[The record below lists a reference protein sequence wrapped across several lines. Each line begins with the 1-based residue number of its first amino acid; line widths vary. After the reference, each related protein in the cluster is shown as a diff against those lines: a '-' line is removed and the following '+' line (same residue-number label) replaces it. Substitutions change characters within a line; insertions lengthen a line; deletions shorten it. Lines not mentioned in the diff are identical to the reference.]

1 MKTSVA
7 LRRFLDNLSRPSY
20 FVLGVAPFA
29 IALGLLLPQA
39 SETLRGLGNAGI
51 GLISL
56 PSIPVVISSVT
67 LGAEQLARSARGR
80 SSFNRRL
87 WVALIATLLG
97 AAVIGF
103 VCALAQQPGVLT
115 DEAQVMV
122 GTFIDEKSDPI
133 YVNLNQISNASKGK
147 SVIDLILN
155 LIPPSNFFLHTT
167 NAETIKI
174 IVVSAFTGL
183 AMSALEPERTGTLRS
198 LLEGINSIAKKVLDY
213 ILLIS
218 PIVIVFFISSS
229 VASFNLGLLS
239 STLTF
244 GVAYISACMVCLGVS
259 IVVYR
264 MNTKPVSPR
273 ESDLTDP
280 EEKACK
286 NPVLYAF
293 TSALIT
299 SNSLATYSLMSR
311 MLTRNHF
318 DQDEA
323 DTASSIN
330 LLIGRSGPI
339 AYMSV
344 AAIFAL
350 NFFDIPLSFDV
361 ILKIITVSILFGIA
375 TAGLHGVAAISV
387 MVQGIGDIG
396 IPTQPLLLML
406 IALDPLLIF
415 FRSAAIS
422 ATAMAASAYACN
434 NTPLDSGLEPVEAS
448 R

>member
-1 MKTSVA
+1 M
-7 LRRFLDNLSRPSY
+7 
-20 FVLGVAPFA
+20 
-29 IALGLLLPQA
+29 
-39 SETLRGLGNAGI
+39 
-51 GLISL
+51 
-56 PSIPVVISSVT
+56 
-67 LGAEQLARSARGR
+67 
-80 SSFNRRL
+80 
-87 WVALIATLLG
+87 LG

-103 VCALAQQPGVLT
+103 ACALAQQPGVLT

-133 YVNLNQISNASKGK
+133 YVNLNQASNTSNGK

-167 NAETIKI
+167 NAEMIKI
-174 IVVSAFTGL
+174 IVVSALTGL
-183 AMSALEPERTGTLRS
+183 AMSVLEPGRTGTLRS
-198 LLEGINSIAKKVLDY
+198 LLEGINSIAKTLLDY

-218 PIVIVFFISSS
+218 PIVIVFFIASS

-259 IVVYR
+259 ILVYR
-264 MNTKPVSPR
+264 MNTKPVS
-273 ESDLTDP
+273 LTDLEDP
-280 EEKACK
+280 EQKACK

-350 NFFDIPLSFDV
+350 NFFDIPLSFDI

-422 ATAMAASAYACN
+422 ATALAASAYACN
-434 NTPLDSGLEPVEAS
+434 NNSMDSSLEHAEAP

>member
-1 MKTSVA
+1 MKTTVA
-7 LRRFLDNLSRPSY
+7 LRRFLENLSRPSY

-39 SETLRGLGNAGI
+39 SETLRGFGNAGL

-67 LGAEQLARSARGR
+67 LGAEQLARSARRR

-87 WVALIATLLG
+87 WIALIATLLG
-97 AAVIGF
+97 AALIGF

-133 YVNLNQISNASKGK
+133 YVNLNQVSSASNDK

-167 NAETIKI
+167 NAEMIKI
-174 IVVSAFTGL
+174 IVASAFTGL
-183 AMSALEPERTGTLRS
+183 AMSALEPERTSTLRS
-198 LLEGINSIAKKVLDY
+198 LLEGINSIAKTVLDY

-218 PIVIVFFISSS
+218 PVVIVFFIASS

-244 GVAYISACMVCLGVS
+244 GVAYISACMVCLGAS

-264 MNTKPVSPR
+264 MNTKAV
-273 ESDLTDP
+273 ESVDPSDP
-280 EEKACK
+280 EQKACK
-286 NPVLYAF
+286 NPVLFAF
-293 TSALIT
+293 TSALT
-299 SNSLATYSLMSR
+299 TANSLATYSLLSR
-311 MLTRNHF
+311 MLARNRF
-318 DQDEA
+318 DPEEA

-350 NFFDIPLSFDV
+350 NFFDLPLSFDV
-361 ILKIITVSILFGIA
+361 IIKVITVSILFGIA

-434 NTPLDSGLEPVEAS
+434 NHLDSGLEPAEAS